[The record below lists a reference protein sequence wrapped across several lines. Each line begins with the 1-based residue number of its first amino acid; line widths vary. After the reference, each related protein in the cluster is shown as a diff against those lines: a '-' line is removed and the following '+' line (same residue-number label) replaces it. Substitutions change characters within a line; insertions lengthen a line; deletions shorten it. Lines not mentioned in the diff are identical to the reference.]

1 MVTVGLGTD
10 EVSAVNSTVSR
21 QDSESSDVFP
31 EPDTDDQQS
40 VKCSLLHPLPPL
52 PKLSEAI
59 HYKGLSCLA
68 RRTALGTRS
77 GEMTERLLDSNPA
90 ESSTRTRTLSR
101 PPAQHTAVQHNNGLA
116 KGWLSAT
123 RATHAIYTR
132 SYMQSIYSRLCG
144 PQECDT
150 PVCHTSSPTIA
161 LLCRVRPPLPKFPRT
176 SLLVQAFP
184 Q

>member
-1 MVTVGLGTD
+1 M
-10 EVSAVNSTVSR
+10 
-21 QDSESSDVFP
+21 FP
-31 EPDTDDQQS
+31 EPDTDEQQS
-40 VKCSLLHPLPPL
+40 VKCSLLYPLPPL

-59 HYKGLSCLA
+59 HYKGLFCLA
-68 RRTALGTRS
+68 RRTALGAGS

-101 PPAQHTAVQHNNGLA
+101 PPAQHTAMQHNIVA

-123 RATHAIYTR
+123 RATHALYTR

-176 SLLVQAFP
+176 SFWPKLSPNKQTTLANYLSTQRKLGLRWEQISV
-184 Q
+184 